1 MADLVEISEFPEG
14 VYQIETTDPVI
25 GGAPNVGTGAGMSN
39 IPHLLLAN
47 RTRWLKNAID
57 NIVGGLTNFVT
68 RPQFDD
74 TQRPATTAFVRRELG
89 NLRGQVVVNAAGAL
103 GPAHAGMRV
112 LIQTSGVITLPLL
125 ASVPPGTAFLLVASS
140 GFTPVIQA
148 SGADSIYVAGVAGAI
163 TLTEKTS
170 LYLVAGTASWFG
182 DLGDHAL
189 TKSALFGS
197 SLGVSGYQRL
207 PSGLILQ
214 WGQLG
219 APGALAD
226 ETIAVTFPLAYPTS
240 CFQAFA
246 HDPNNVLSA
255 TQYQVSAH
263 GWTTSGMSISYHR
276 TGGAAG
282 ISAINWHT
290 IGN

>member
-1 MADLVEISEFPEG
+1 MADLVETSEFPEG

-47 RTRWLKNAID
+47 RTRWLKNAVD

-89 NLRGQVVVNAAGAL
+89 NLRGQVVFNAAGAL
-103 GPAHAGMRV
+103 TPAHTGMRV
-112 LIQTSGVITLPLL
+112 LIQTSGVITLPPL
-125 ASVPPGTAFLLVASS
+125 STVPQGTIFLLVSS
-140 GFTPVIQA
+140 AGYTPTIQA
-148 SGADSIYVAGVAGAI
+148 AGGDMINSGGASASIV
-163 TLTEKTS
+163 LPERSS

-182 DLGDHAL
+182 DLGDYTL

-197 SLGVSGYQRL
+197 SLTVSGYQRL
-207 PSGLILQ
+207 PSGMIMQ

-219 APGALAD
+219 APGSLAD
-226 ETIAVTFPLAYPTS
+226 ETISVTFPLAFPGA
-240 CFQAFA
+240 CFQAWA
-246 HDPNNVLSA
+246 HDPNNVLVT

-263 GWTTSGMSISYHR
+263 GWTASGMSISYHR

-282 ISAINWHT
+282 ISSINWLA